1 MNRILQT
8 MIVLAFA
15 SLVACSSKESKVEET
30 STSQLSMTSLGEVK
44 GALPHLYTD
53 LDNKVYLS
61 WVEKTED
68 SAIFQFAHLE
78 GDKWS
83 APKQIAS
90 GKNWFINWA
99 DYPMIATMHGKNFFS
114 HHLAKSSEGT
124 YSYDVTVSMSN
135 EAGASWLPKF
145 VLHDDGMQA
154 EHGFVSVTP
163 YKDNFLVVWLDG
175 RNTVAPEG
183 HENMEEHH
191 GAMTLR
197 AAIMDVSGAK
207 LSEWELDDRVCDC
220 CQTSVTITDNGP
232 VVVYRN
238 RTEEEIRDM
247 HVVRLVNDSWT
258 KPEPLHN
265 DGWKIPGCPV
275 NGPRISAVGNNTAVA
290 WFNAATEPKVNV
302 VFSKDGGESFSEPVR
317 LDQGKAIGRV
327 DVVMIDENKAFVS
340 WMEGENIESAIVSA
354 EGNVEQRFVIATSST
369 SRSSGFPQITSD
381 GKDIIVAWTDTESGM
396 VKTGVIEL

>member
-1 MNRILQT
+1 MNKLLRVFYLLCFT
-8 MIVLAFA
+8 VL
-15 SLVACSSKESKVEET
+15 LACNSKESKMEEA
-30 STSQLSMTSLGEVK
+30 SDSKLSMTSLGEVK

-61 WVEKTED
+61 WIEKSED
-68 SAIFQFAHLE
+68 SAIFQFANLE
-78 GDKWS
+78 GDQWS

-90 GKNWFINWA
+90 GKNWFVNWA
-99 DYPMIATMHGKNFFS
+99 DYPMIATLHGQNFFS

-135 EAGASWLPKF
+135 EAGDNWLPKF
-145 VLHDDGMQA
+145 ILHGDGMAA

-163 YKDNFLVVWLDG
+163 YKGNFLVVWLDG

-183 HENMEEHH
+183 HEDMEGHH

-197 AAIMDVSGAK
+197 AAIMDMSGSK
-207 LSEWELDDRVCDC
+207 LSEWELDNKVCDC
-220 CQTSVTITDNGP
+220 CQTTVAVTDNGP
-232 VVVYRN
+232 VVIYRN
-238 RTEEEIRDM
+238 RSDEEIRDM
-247 HVVRLVNDSWT
+247 YVVRLVNDQWT
-258 KPEPLHN
+258 EPQPLYN
-265 DGWKIPGCPV
+265 DNWKIPGCPV
-275 NGPRISAVGNNTAVA
+275 NGPRSSAVGNDIVVSWFTA
-290 WFNAATEPKVNV
+290 FPEPQVKAI
-302 VFSKDGGESFSEPVR
+302 FSNDGGENFSEPIR

-327 DVVMIDENKAFVS
+327 DVVMINKNKAFVS

-369 SRSSGFPQITSD
+369 SRSSGFPQITSN

-396 VKTGVIEL
+396 VKTGLIAL